1 MRGDAEE
8 DSGAYDAARERSVRL
23 DERSHDS
30 RTRRDARDDAST
42 RCVRALTCVWVC
54 TFTQDKLIDASDVTH
69 MYKITKHVG
78 MCATG
83 KGPDIRDI
91 VQKARKKAADFKQTY
106 GYEVPVDVLANIL
119 ADEFQV
125 YTQHAYMRPLAVM
138 VMLVAIDDER
148 GPSLFKCDPAGYYV
162 GYSATSAGPKE
173 VEAVNY
179 LEKKVKSG
187 SAFDVNETTQLAIST
202 LQHVLGEEVKASE
215 LEVAIVTADNPAF
228 RVISEA
234 QVEEHL
240 TAISERD

>member
-1 MRGDAEE
+1 MCVVTQKKIPVRTTRR
-8 DSGAYDAARERSVRL
+8 ARDRF
-23 DERSHDS
+23 DS
-30 RTRRDARDDAST
+30 RRLSRLANASRCAQSRTDAVCARADVCVCASM
-42 RCVRALTCVWVC
+42 
-54 TFTQDKLIDASDVTH
+54 QDKLIDASDVTH

-91 VQKARKKAADFKQTY
+91 VQKARKKAADFKQSY
-106 GYEVPVDVLANIL
+106 GYEIPVDVLANIL

-173 VEAVNY
+173 VEAVNF

-187 SAFDVNETTQLAIST
+187 SVFDVNETTQLAIST

-215 LEVAIVTADNPAF
+215 LEVAIVTADNRAF